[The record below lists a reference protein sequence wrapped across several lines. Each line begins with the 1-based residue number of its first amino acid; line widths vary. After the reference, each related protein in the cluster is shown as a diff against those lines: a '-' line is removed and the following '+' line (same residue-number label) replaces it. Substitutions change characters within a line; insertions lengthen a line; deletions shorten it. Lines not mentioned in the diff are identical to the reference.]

1 MYRPQYPQVLAPP
14 PRRRG
19 IGIVTGLI
27 WLAAGGLVIG
37 ATFAPFYGLTQALGE
52 GHTFEYHLSGWSW
65 GLRPDDQVKLDH
77 PALYGI
83 PLCMAGAV
91 LVLAAI
97 LTLAGRNARVAGVL
111 GTGLLVGAVG
121 MELADAVANSQ
132 RGTAEVRTPIE
143 LGTWLLI
150 GAAVLALVGTVL
162 ALARKGSRTPQMATP
177 YPARF
182 EPETP
187 RFGIPVQ
194 QPGAPTP
201 PPGTP
206 NPGFPTP
213 PTMSTPPPGFPA
225 PPGVPTPPPGTPL
238 PPRQ

>member
-1 MYRPQYPQVLAPP
+1 MYRPQYPQVLAPQQ
-14 PRRRG
+14 RKRG
-19 IGIVTGLI
+19 LGLLAGLF

-37 ATFAPFYGLTQALGE
+37 ATFAPFYGLTQSLGE
-52 GHTFEYHLSGWSW
+52 GHAFEYHLSGWSW

-83 PLCMAGAV
+83 PLCLAGVVLLVAAV
-91 LVLAAI
+91 LAV
-97 LTLAGRNARVAGVL
+97 AGRTGRVAGVL

-121 MELADAVANSQ
+121 MELADAIANNQ
-132 RGTAEVRTPIE
+132 RGTAEVRTQIE

-150 GAAVLALVGTVL
+150 GAAALALIGTILALVRN
-162 ALARKGSRTPQMATP
+162 ASRAPQVVTP
-177 YPARF
+177 YPARY

-187 RFGIPVQ
+187 RFGVPVQ
-194 QPGAPTP
+194 QHPGAPTP
-201 PPGTP
+201 PQ
-206 NPGFPTP
+206 PGFPAP
-213 PTMSTPPPGFPA
+213 PSMSTPPPGFPA